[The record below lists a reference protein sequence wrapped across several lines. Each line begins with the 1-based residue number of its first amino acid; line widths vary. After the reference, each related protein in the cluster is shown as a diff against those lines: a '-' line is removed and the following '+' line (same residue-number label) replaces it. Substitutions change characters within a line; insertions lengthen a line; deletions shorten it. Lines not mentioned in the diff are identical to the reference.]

1 MIRELK
7 TFIAVSREGTFAA
20 AAQKIGLTQAAV
32 SAQMQ
37 RLEGELG
44 FTLFDR
50 QGRSAKI
57 NAKGEQL
64 LLQAQEL
71 INLYSNLGATPVAS
85 AKTMHINV
93 GAIATLQRTMLP
105 DALADFHKTCPG
117 SHTRIIPGVSMDMV
131 NLVDAGDVDLA
142 AIIRPPFQL
151 QGELQW
157 QTLAREPF
165 RLIAPSRVTDSD
177 WAQLLS
183 EQPFIRYDRASFGGR
198 LVDRFL
204 RQMHVGVH
212 EICECDELETIVR
225 LVANGAGVA
234 LFPQTAAFARWP
246 ARVRAI
252 DLGVHT
258 FYRETGLL
266 HRQEQGLAEPV
277 RQLIQFIMKR
287 SQSQQVTGASR
298 PTPRSSM

>member
-7 TFIAVSREGTFAA
+7 TFVAVSREGTFAA

-37 RLEGELG
+37 RLEAELG
-44 FTLFDR
+44 FLLFDR

-57 NAKGEQL
+57 NAKGQQL

-71 INLYSNLGATPVAS
+71 IQLYSNLGAAPVAN
-85 AKTMHINV
+85 AKAMHINV
-93 GAIATLQRTMLP
+93 GAIATLQRTVLP
-105 DALADFHKTCPG
+105 YALADFHKACPG
-117 SHTRIIPGVSMDMV
+117 CHTRIIPGVSMDMV
-131 NLVDAGDVDLA
+131 NLVDAGDVDMA
-142 AIIRPPFQL
+142 AIVRPPFQL
-151 QGELQW
+151 QSELQW

-165 RLIAPSRVTDSD
+165 RLIVPSHITGSD
-177 WAQLLS
+177 WAPLLS

-204 RQMHVGVH
+204 RKMHVSLQ
-212 EICECDELETIVR
+212 EICECDELETIVK

-246 ARVRAI
+246 AKVRAI
-252 DLGVHT
+252 DLGAHT

-266 HRQEQGLAEPV
+266 HRQEQALAQPV
-277 RQLIQFIMKR
+277 RQLIQFIVQC
-287 SQSQQVTGASR
+287 SQHQHINDAASPAGR
-298 PTPRSSM
+298 